1 MKINRLIFREY
12 DIRGIA
18 DDDLKDDVLRAVAD
32 AVASKV
38 REKGIAEIIIGR
50 DGRLSSPRISK
61 TLIDEF
67 LKCGLNVIDIGI
79 VASPVF
85 YFACHKWNVNGG
97 IMITGSHNP
106 PEYNGM
112 KISVNQATIYGEEIK
127 DILLRLVKSEKSP
140 LHPPLSRRDPFGTKG
155 EKIQGCGKC
164 EERDIIPEYRNFLE
178 KDIKIGRKLKIAVD
192 SGNGVGGGI
201 IIPAMKALGL
211 TVISLFENVDG
222 NFPNHFPDP
231 TVPEYLK
238 TLTEA
243 VFKEKADFG
252 VAFDG
257 DADRIGVIDEK
268 GNIIWGDKLMA
279 IFAKILLAESP
290 GGKIVFEV
298 KCSKALPEAI
308 EKYGGVPV
316 MSRTGHSPI
325 EARIK
330 KEGALF
336 GGEMSGHIYFNDR
349 YFGYDDALYTAL
361 RLCELVS
368 SGERRLS
375 SYLEEV
381 PSYPITPEIRI
392 DCPDEIKFGVVDKLS
407 AIFQKTNDV
416 ITIDGARIIFE
427 DGWGLCRASNTQPVL
442 VLRFEADTQ
451 DGVSRNRKKVMDVLN
466 KILAEEKK

>member
-18 DDDLKDDVLRAVAD
+18 DDDLKDDALSAVAD

-38 REKGIAEIIIGR
+38 REKGITEIIVGR
-50 DGRLSSPRISK
+50 DGRLSSPRISRV
-61 TLIDEF
+61 LIDEF
-67 LKCGLNVIDIGI
+67 LKCGTDVIDIGI
-79 VASPVF
+79 VPSPVF
-85 YFACHKWNVNGG
+85 YFACHRWNVNGG
-97 IMITGSHNP
+97 LMITGSHNP

-127 DILLRLVKSEKSP
+127 DILRRIEKSEKSP
-140 LHPPLSRRDPFGTKG
+140 LHPPLKKG
-155 EKIQGCGKC
+155 GKIQGAGKC
-164 EERDIIPEYRNFLE
+164 EKRDIIPEYRKFLE
-178 KDIKIGRKLKIAVD
+178 KNIKIGRKLKIAVD

-201 IIPAMKALGL
+201 VIPAMKALGL
-211 TVISLFENVDG
+211 QVISLFENVDG

-231 TVPEYLK
+231 TVPEYLESLIK
-238 TLTEA
+238 A
-243 VFKEKADFG
+243 VKEEKADFG

-268 GNIIWGDKLMA
+268 GGIIWGDKLMA
-279 IFAKILLAESP
+279 IFAKILLVKRP

-308 EKYGGVPV
+308 EKYGGIPV

-330 KEGALF
+330 EEGALF

-368 SGERRLS
+368 SGKRGLS

-381 PSYPITPEIRI
+381 PSYPITPEIRL

-442 VLRFEADTQ
+442 VMRFEADTQ
-451 DGVSRNRKKVMDVLN
+451 DGVKRNRKKVTDVLN
-466 KILAEEKK
+466 KILEKEKG

>member
-18 DDDLKDDVLRAVAD
+18 DEDLKNESLAAIAGAVA
-32 AVASKV
+32 AKFK
-38 REKGIAEIIIGR
+38 EKGITEIIVGR

-61 TLIDEF
+61 TVIDEF

-97 IMITGSHNP
+97 LMITGSHNP

-112 KISVNQATIYGEEIK
+112 KISVEQATIYGEEIK
-127 DILLRLVKSEKSP
+127 DILRRLVK
-140 LHPPLSRRDPFGTKG
+140 G
-155 EKIQGCGKC
+155 EKPRGAGKC
-164 EERDIIPEYRNFLE
+164 EKRDIIADYREFIK
-178 KDIKIGRKLKIAVD
+178 KDIKVARKLKVVVD

-201 IIPAMKALGL
+201 LIPVLRQMGL
-211 TVISLFENVDG
+211 EVISLFEKVDG

-231 TVPEYLK
+231 TVPENLTALTK
-238 TLTEA
+238 TVIEG
-243 VFKEKADFG
+243 KADFG

-257 DADRIGVIDEK
+257 DADRIGVVDEK
-268 GNIIWGDKLMA
+268 GGIIWGDKLMA
-279 IFAKILLAESP
+279 LFSKFLLEKNP

-330 KEGALF
+330 KDGALF

-349 YFGYDDALYTAL
+349 YFGFDDALYTAS
-361 RLCELVS
+361 RLCEIVAADNKP
-368 SGERRLS
+368 LS
-375 SYLEEV
+375 LYLQDIS
-381 PSYPITPEIRI
+381 SYPITPEIRI

-407 AIFQKTNDV
+407 AIFQKTNEV

-451 DGVSRNRKKVMDVLN
+451 EGVLRNRKKVTDVLN
-466 KILAEEKK
+466 KILEEEKG

>member
-18 DDDLKDDVLRAVAD
+18 DSDLKDDILRAVAD

-85 YFACHKWNVNGG
+85 YFACHQWNVNGG

-127 DILLRLVKSEKSP
+127 DILRRVEKSEKP
-140 LHPPLSRRDPFGTKG
+140 GGT
-155 EKIQGCGKC
+155 GKC
-164 EERDIIPEYRNFLE
+164 EKRDIIPEYRKFLE

-211 TVISLFENVDG
+211 QVISLFENVDG

-238 TLTEA
+238 TLTET

-268 GNIIWGDKLMA
+268 GDIIWGDKLMA
-279 IFAKILLAESP
+279 IFAKILLVKSP

-368 SGERRLS
+368 AGERRLS

-451 DGVSRNRKKVMDVLN
+451 EGVSRNRKKVMDVLN
-466 KILAEEKK
+466 KILEVVGDSS